1 MDRWRRQDPGEY
13 IWIDGRE
20 SQNWGGGR
28 HGCVLACAV
37 FQVAV
42 RQPHGNFTGR
52 LENTDCKL
60 IGERWP

>member
-1 MDRWRRQDPGEY
+1 MDRWWRQDLGEY

-20 SQNWGGGR
+20 SQNGEGGGMVACW
-28 HGCVLACAV
+28 HVLYV

-52 LENTDCKL
+52 LENRL
-60 IGERWP
+60 QAHR